1 MTTIPDQ
8 PPVNH
13 EAAANAMITAMR
25 ELVQSGIPGFA
36 LAAKGRR
43 RKITTTASLS
53 DAFFE
58 SIAAACAVH
67 SDLAAA
73 GAVSASDLRNTIAR
87 SRVRASVAEELR
99 LLARGVEDTDA
110 EDRNDIGQRALRV
123 YHVAD
128 RINRPED
135 REMLIPHL
143 AAMKRTLN
151 RGRTAAKR
159 SAAAKAAA
167 AATVTAKAA
176 EKAAETAT
184 APVTSGALAPA
195 VTTPIATTPVSTSPS
210 TPGTGDRS

>member
-53 DAFFE
+53 DPFFE
-58 SIAAACAVH
+58 SIAAAVAVH
-67 SDLAAA
+67 SELSAA
-73 GAVSASDLRNTIAR
+73 GGVTASDLRNTIAR

-110 EDRNDIGQRALRV
+110 EDRHQIGQRALRV

-135 REMLIPHL
+135 RELLIPHL

-151 RGRTAAKR
+151 RGRSAAKR
-159 SAAAKAAA
+159 SAAAKAK
-167 AATVTAKAA
+167 VA
-176 EKAAETAT
+176 EKATEKTDKGAEKDTV
-184 APVTSGALAPA
+184 PVTSGVPA
-195 VTTPIATTPVSTSPS
+195 EVKP
-210 TPGTGDRS
+210 